1 MLNIIFL
8 STLTMSKGVGLTR
21 DDKMILSHSSGIS
34 ITSFC
39 FCVYISE
46 KSGHSVKMN
55 VPLQG
60 KDMSHYQITSDS
72 GPTCTKSTS

>member
-1 MLNIIFL
+1 L

-21 DDKMILSHSSGIS
+21 DDKMVLSHSSATS

-39 FCVYISE
+39 FCVDISE

-55 VPLQG
+55 VRLQG
-60 KDMSHYQITSDS
+60 KEMSLSNNFRQWTNMYKKYIIT
-72 GPTCTKSTS
+72 KFLF